1 MSAPE
6 FQATDLTKLGSLLPE
21 ILELTYE
28 KFSAL
33 KNRTIEL
40 EELIVSQTLSRD
52 LNGYSVLS
60 PTAIAARQLQ
70 TEQGISVHRGQHV
83 RFIYM
88 AQPSGVHAWELS
100 AKLDPRGI
108 NVRQY
113 RELAFRAIYE
123 VLEPV
128 GVNERVLKDWIF
140 NGIGYIMPTD
150 LINPA
155 QQRVK
160 QELPLLADL
169 RYLRVDKF

>member
-1 MSAPE
+1 M
-6 FQATDLTKLGSLLPE
+6 
-21 ILELTYE
+21 
-28 KFSAL
+28 
-33 KNRTIEL
+33 
-40 EELIVSQTLSRD
+40 
-52 LNGYSVLS
+52 
-60 PTAIAARQLQ
+60 
-70 TEQGISVHRGQHV
+70 

-88 AQPSGVHAWELS
+88 AQPTGVHAWELS

-140 NGIGYIMPTD
+140 NSTGYIMSTD
-150 LINPA
+150 LVNPV

-160 QELPLLADL
+160 QELPLLTDL